1 MTITIVLHVPVFKTE
16 LSGEGDIFDVL
27 EEVMSLAG
35 RWPSI
40 CFALRLLPSDKD
52 TIARSCRDIPG
63 DCLREVLSKWLQR
76 CYDTKRH
83 GPPTWQML
91 VAAVANSA
99 GGDNPSLA
107 KQIAENHQGEDAPT

>member
-1 MTITIVLHVPVFKTE
+1 
-16 LSGEGDIFDVL
+16 
-27 EEVMSLAG
+27 MSLAG

-40 CFALRLLPSDKD
+40 SFALRLLPSEKD

-76 CYDTKRH
+76 CYDTTRH
-83 GPPTWQML
+83 GPPTWHVL

-99 GGDNPSLA
+99 GGDNPGLA
-107 KQIAENHQGEDAPT
+107 REIARNHPGEDVIVHTSVSTVIL

>member
-1 MTITIVLHVPVFKTE
+1 
-16 LSGEGDIFDVL
+16 
-27 EEVMSLAG
+27 MSLAG

-40 CFALRLLPSDKD
+40 SFALRLLPSDKD

-76 CYDTKRH
+76 CYDTKKY

-99 GGDNPSLA
+99 GGDNPGLAREIARNHPGEYIHSLWSFRIHIVWLPSLA
-107 KQIAENHQGEDAPT
+107 FCVATS